1 MQALLFDF
9 DGVIVQSMEDHYE
22 GWRQALLEFGIE
34 MPPEELYM
42 LEGQGARV
50 VASQLTRKYNLYS
63 VSSDYLAEKKN
74 AIYDK
79 IKKIRFYP
87 NLLDVLNWGKE
98 RELKMAVVT
107 GGGRDR
113 VVKTLEEFGLS
124 DYFMAIV
131 TADDVEN
138 TKPSP
143 EPYLAAAQFLGVKPE
158 DCLVIENAPLGIRS
172 GKAAGMKVVAITTTL
187 TPKYLKEADVVVNS
201 FLELLDTLKKLY

>member
-42 LEGQGARV
+42 LEGQGARL

-74 AIYDK
+74 AIYNK

-87 NLLDVLNWGKE
+87 NLLDVLSWGKE

-107 GGGRDR
+107 GGGRER

-131 TADDVEN
+131 TADDVKN

>member
-1 MQALLFDF
+1 MQAILFDF

-34 MPPEELYM
+34 MSPEELYM
-42 LEGQGARV
+42 MEGQGARV
-50 VASQLTRKYNLYS
+50 VASQLTRKYNLS
-63 VSSDYLAEKKN
+63 TVSSDYLADKKN
-74 AIYDK
+74 AIYNK

-107 GGGRDR
+107 GGGRER
-113 VVKTLEEFGLS
+113 VVETLEEFGLS
-124 DYFMAIV
+124 EYFAAII
-131 TADDVEN
+131 TADDVKN

-143 EPYLAAAQFLGVKPE
+143 EPYLAAAQSLGVRPE
-158 DCLVIENAPLGIRS
+158 DCVVVENAPLGVRS

-187 TPKYLKEADVVVNS
+187 TPKYLKDADVVVNS